1 MLDMRFAM
9 RQIDLNIKEQIEN
22 KKMIAFT
29 STDNTLGQSTLIAN
43 LGMLYARQNKN
54 VLIVDTD
61 SSRDSF
67 PEAFNFTQDQG
78 LYNYFEEN
86 DRDISQFIT
95 NIDSLKK
102 LSILSAGTV
111 DGSVANEILSK
122 VDFSGLLG
130 ELADL
135 YDYIFINVQENIGLD
150 SVMHILKLADGIIL
164 TSEENLTRKKKIN
177 QLIRQL
183 IMNDL
188 KVMGYI
194 NVKRV
199 NS

>member
-111 DGSVANEILSK
+111 DGSVAN
-122 VDFSGLLG
+122 
-130 ELADL
+130 
-135 YDYIFINVQENIGLD
+135 
-150 SVMHILKLADGIIL
+150 
-164 TSEENLTRKKKIN
+164 
-177 QLIRQL
+177 
-183 IMNDL
+183 
-188 KVMGYI
+188 
-194 NVKRV
+194 
-199 NS
+199 